1 MGSTRLPG
9 KVLLEINKIPLLKFQ
24 IDRIENSK
32 KVDKIVV
39 ATTVAR
45 EDDSIE
51 SFCVNNQI
59 EFYRGSQNDVLSRY
73 YECASNYQADI
84 IVRLTADC
92 PLSDPGLIDK
102 VVSLFLKSK
111 ADYAANTIPVKTSN
125 WPDGSDVEV
134 FSFEALERAQRES
147 TSAEEREHV
156 TFFFW
161 KNKENGFKTIQLD
174 NEDDWSKYRFTID
187 YPEDLKVIQLLMD
200 EIESRQVFG
209 NIEEII
215 KIFKSKPEI
224 SKINEEYYFGIGW
237 DK

>member
-73 YECASNYQADI
+73 YECASNYQADV

-92 PLSDPGLIDK
+92 PLSDPDLIDK

-237 DK
+237 EK

>member
-147 TSAEEREHV
+147 TSAEEREHI

>member
-73 YECASNYQADI
+73 YECASNYQADV

-92 PLSDPGLIDK
+92 PLSDPDLIDK